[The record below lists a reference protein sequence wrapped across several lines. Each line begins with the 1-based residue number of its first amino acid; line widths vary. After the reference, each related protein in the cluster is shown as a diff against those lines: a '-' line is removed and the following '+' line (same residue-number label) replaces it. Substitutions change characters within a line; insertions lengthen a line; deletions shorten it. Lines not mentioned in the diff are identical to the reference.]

1 MQAAE
6 AEVMWGVSIKSIDP
20 SGSLHFFPIDFHQ
33 VLGFIANTAG
43 WKNDWGREK
52 LEPGML

>member
-1 MQAAE
+1 MQATD
-6 AEVMWGVSIKSIDP
+6 AEVMWGVSIKSTNP
-20 SGSLHFFPIDFHQ
+20 SESLQIFPIDFHQ

>member
-6 AEVMWGVSIKSIDP
+6 AEVMWRVSIKSIDP